1 MDSKLGSSEMA
12 GYRVLLS
19 YIFFAIC
26 FQNVSITLKLSKA
39 YSAMVLEVFEHFL
52 YWNRDEINPYILA
65 FNQLDLLFD
74 Y

>member
-39 YSAMVLEVFEHFL
+39 YSEVLEVFEHFCI
-52 YWNRDEINPYILA
+52 EIGMKSTLTFWLSTN
-65 FNQLDLLFD
+65 
-74 Y
+74 

>member
-39 YSAMVLEVFEHFL
+39 YSAMVLEVFEHFCI
-52 YWNRDEINPYILA
+52 EIGMISTLTFWLSTN
-65 FNQLDLLFD
+65 
-74 Y
+74 